1 MSILGDKVARAM
13 EPQLPSGL
21 RAQMAA
27 LKEKL
32 GSVTAAAKAAGM
44 DRRTWQRIESGK
56 TRSPKASTG
65 TGVVRELRRV
75 LLGEAKPAE
84 VKVAWKQPG
93 RNRTTTFTER
103 SGSARAGST
112 SLKPGTGD
120 AIGASLARGDKE
132 GAARAFLDGIEDPWY
147 ADMMDLAYEGTE
159 YDDESSSSVA
169 FV

>member
-1 MSILGDKVARAM
+1 MSILGDKVASAM

-65 TGVVRELRRV
+65 SGVVRELRRA
-75 LLGEAKPAE
+75 LLGGPAE
-84 VKVAWKQPG
+84 VKVGWKQPG

-103 SGSARAGST
+103 SGSGRPGST

-120 AIGASLARGDKE
+120 AVAAKLAQGDKE
-132 GAARAFLDGIEDPWY
+132 GAARAFLNGIEDPWY

-159 YDDESSSSVA
+159 YDDASSSSVA